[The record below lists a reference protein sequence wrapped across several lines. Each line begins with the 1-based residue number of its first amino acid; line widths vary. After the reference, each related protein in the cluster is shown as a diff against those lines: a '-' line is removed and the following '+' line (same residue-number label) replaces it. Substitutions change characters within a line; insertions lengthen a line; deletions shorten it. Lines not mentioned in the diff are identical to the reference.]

1 MEAPPRL
8 ELGIK
13 ALQASALPLGYGAEP
28 IKGGCVSTS
37 ASYHQYMRQ
46 KALLTQKNHRK
57 RKAKDAYIMR
67 LFTSGAEDGIRTRDV
82 HLGKVTLYH

>member
-13 ALQASALPLGYGAEP
+13 ALQASALPLGY
-28 IKGGCVSTS
+28 S
-37 ASYHQYMRQ
+37 AV
-46 KALLTQKNHRK
+46 LTT
-57 RKAKDAYIMR
+57 KDAISV
-67 LFTSGAEDGIRTRDV
+67 FCFFGAEDEIRTRDV